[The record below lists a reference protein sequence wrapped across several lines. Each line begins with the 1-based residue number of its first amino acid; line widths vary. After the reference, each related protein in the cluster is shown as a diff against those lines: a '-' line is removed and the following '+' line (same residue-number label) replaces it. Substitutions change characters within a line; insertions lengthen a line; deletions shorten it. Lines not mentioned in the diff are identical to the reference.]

1 MDILRESSFGGIGRS
16 RVFRAPPVEGEHRG
30 SSRRG
35 ADVPRNSYRF
45 KDTGGS
51 RDTHGTG
58 TVPFSTRHREF
69 SAVRNPDLG
78 SSSGGRASTRK
89 ISLLACLSEI
99 PIHVEGFWGAPS
111 RETTLP
117 PTPFCTI
124 VGGKAY
130 SGTFRSFRE
139 SAYR

>member
-1 MDILRESSFGGIGRS
+1 MESDDREFFAHLL
-16 RVFRAPPVEGEHRG
+16 VGEHRG

-35 ADVPRNSYRF
+35 ADVSRNSYRF

-78 SSSGGRASTRK
+78 SSST
-89 ISLLACLSEI
+89 CLY
-99 PIHVEGFWGAPS
+99 
-111 RETTLP
+111 
-117 PTPFCTI
+117 
-124 VGGKAY
+124 KKD
-130 SGTFRSFRE
+130 
-139 SAYR
+139 